1 MSNEPER
8 FPAIRITML
17 PKDTN
22 AYGTI
27 FGGVILS
34 YIDLAG
40 GIEARRQSPKKFV
53 TKAMQ
58 EVVFVAPVYLGDL
71 VTFYTRT
78 IRIGKTSITVD
89 VEVEA
94 ERLGL
99 RRHQGNFRV
108 TEAEVIYVAVD
119 EDGPSHVRNVTNEE
133 AGLCRRRDELYF
145 SCLSCAARQHHSP
158 SGMLTNAVLGYLR
171 TLFGLSKNVNPNTW
185 LPHSKATRRFAA
197 LCFQHTK
204 RHASGHRTIS
214 KRSSIIAAG
223 SRKLSASPAL
233 KPNDYEADDVIGTIA
248 MRMVEVGHPVVI
260 VTGDKDMSQLVATTY
275 KSMTWRR
282 RTG

>member
-1 MSNEPER
+1 MSSQAER
-8 FPAIRITML
+8 FPAIRITTL

-53 TKAMQ
+53 TKAMR
-58 EVVFVAPVYLGDL
+58 EVIFVAPVNLGDL

-78 IRIGKTSITVD
+78 VRIGKTSISVD

-99 RRHQGNFRV
+99 HGTKEIVRV

-119 EDGPSHVRNVTNEE
+119 E
-133 AGLCRRRDELYF
+133 AGRAT
-145 SCLSCAARQHHSP
+145 S
-158 SGMLTNAVLGYLR
+158 VL
-171 TLFGLSKNVNPNTW
+171 
-185 LPHSKATRRFAA
+185 
-197 LCFQHTK
+197 
-204 RHASGHRTIS
+204 
-214 KRSSIIAAG
+214 
-223 SRKLSASPAL
+223 
-233 KPNDYEADDVIGTIA
+233 
-248 MRMVEVGHPVVI
+248 
-260 VTGDKDMSQLVATTY
+260 DK
-275 KSMTWRR
+275 
-282 RTG
+282 